1 MIHVGEEI
9 IAEKNRGS
17 ASSTSVRFDDE
28 NESPLVGPL
37 QVEAAERT
45 RHNAG
50 RRLAGCCAEA
60 DAPAGLGAEV
70 SAV

>member
-9 IAEKNRGS
+9 IAEKFRVLDV
-17 ASSTSVRFDDE
+17 VRLDDE
-28 NESPLVGPL
+28 NESPFVRLL
-37 QVEAAERT
+37 QVEAAYRT
-45 RHNAG
+45 RHHVG

-70 SAV
+70 TAV